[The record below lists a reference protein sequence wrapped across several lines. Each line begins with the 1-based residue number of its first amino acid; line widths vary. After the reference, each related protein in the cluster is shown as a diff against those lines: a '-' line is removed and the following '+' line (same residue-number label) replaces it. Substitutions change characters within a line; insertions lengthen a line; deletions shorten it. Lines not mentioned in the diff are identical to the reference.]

1 MFKEEGENV
10 NQVTTRD
17 DICEM
22 VLKAL
27 GQTVADRQALK
38 GYSDSELGRRAGV
51 ASTSVHNIRAGK
63 NISLSVLVKTL
74 DALGLDG
81 IRISWRKHE

>member
-1 MFKEEGENV
+1 MGSMNKN
-10 NQVTTRD
+10 NITQD
-17 DICEM
+17 EM
-22 VLKAL
+22 IDRVLNAL
-27 GQTVADRQALK
+27 GQTVSDRQQLR
-38 GYSDSELGRRAGV
+38 GFSDSELGRRAGV
-51 ASTSVHNIRAGK
+51 APTSIHNIREGK

>member
-1 MFKEEGENV
+1 MSQEEGEGMKKNISQDEMV
-10 NQVTTRD
+10 D
-17 DICEM
+17 M

-27 GQTVADRQALK
+27 GQTVADRQALR
-38 GYSDSELGRRAGV
+38 GFTDSELGRRAGV
-51 ASTSVHNIRAGK
+51 APTSIHNIRIGK